1 METVRIREVSLQQR
15 STVPS
20 LLLFTCQVAC
30 SSVMHC
36 LYPFFNDLNWRL
48 LLRQFTTSQSTQI
61 PVGASTFL
69 VPLILDK
76 QKSIL
81 FLSSVVAQ
89 SQKKN
94 IKACAF
100 VYLANFPLLPS
111 SSRDHMVCQL
121 PYFHYI
127 SFPAKTIQQF
137 D

>member
-1 METVRIREVSLQQR
+1 MYRDVRLYH
-15 STVPS
+15 S
-20 LLLFTCQVAC
+20 LLLSACQVAC

-48 LLRQFTTSQSTQI
+48 LRRQFTTSQSTQI

-69 VPLILDK
+69 VPRFFDK
-76 QKSIL
+76 RKSIL

-89 SQKKN
+89 SQKKYV
-94 IKACAF
+94 KACVF

-121 PYFHYI
+121 PYFQYI
-127 SFPAKTIQQF
+127 SFPAKIIQQF